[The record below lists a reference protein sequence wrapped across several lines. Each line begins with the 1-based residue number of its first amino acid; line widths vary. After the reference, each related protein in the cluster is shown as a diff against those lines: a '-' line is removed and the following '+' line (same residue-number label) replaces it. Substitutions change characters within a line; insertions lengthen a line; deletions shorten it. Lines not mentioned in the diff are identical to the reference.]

1 MPQYIRTF
9 YADPGEKRKS
19 EKGRRGRRK
28 RMKILSIRRGFQ
40 ADHSSTS
47 YEFFAVEKPLNRSQ
61 REAVSDLSSR
71 ANLFESLF

>member
-1 MPQYIRTF
+1 
-9 YADPGEKRKS
+9 
-19 EKGRRGRRK
+19 
-28 RMKILSIRRGFQ
+28 MKILSIRRGFQ